1 MDILDLLEIAPDDQ
15 DFAFVNF
22 PIRSIFQKTP
32 SYFFFTL
39 SATPPSYFLGPENTC
54 RIKNYSDIT
63 NSLKNINK
71 LIETDSKK
79 VASLNQF
86 MTASNTQRKTI
97 ILVKRLS

>member
-1 MDILDLLEIAPDDQ
+1 MTKILHL
-15 DFAFVNF
+15 
-22 PIRSIFQKTP
+22 STFQSGLFSKKRRLI
-32 SYFFFTL
+32 FFTL
-39 SATPPSYFLGPENTC
+39 SATPTSYFLGPENTC